1 MRSSDCV
8 SCRQAGWATRTTKR
22 ASDYIYTGAMI
33 ARELKK
39 LGIKHLRIYGATD
52 DAEAVLE
59 QFDKDK
65 TVQVLI
71 LNNAAGGFGLNLQI
85 AQYGMFY
92 EVPTSMI
99 MGKQTVKRFH
109 RQFSQHK
116 TVFRYDFVCRG
127 TYDQQILD
135 NHAAGRK
142 IFDAIIHDRRGP
154 LQRRSS
160 APDRKAA

>member
-1 MRSSDCV
+1 
-8 SCRQAGWATRTTKR
+8 
-22 ASDYIYTGAMI
+22 MI